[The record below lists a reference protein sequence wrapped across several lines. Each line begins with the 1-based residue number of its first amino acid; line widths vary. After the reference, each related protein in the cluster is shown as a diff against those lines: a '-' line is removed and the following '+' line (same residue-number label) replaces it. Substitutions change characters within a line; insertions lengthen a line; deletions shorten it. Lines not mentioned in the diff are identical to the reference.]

1 MAKFSYADWGN
12 RLYNGEKSYRV
23 VQTSTRWF
31 IITGIFLIAAIVL
44 LFARGFNL
52 GIDFTGGTQYVIP
65 AVSEVSSEPAL
76 EVIGDLAPE
85 QEPRVTILGG
95 SDIRIQ
101 LGDIDADLQIEMGDA
116 LADAYGVDA
125 DTLSFDQIGPT
136 WGASVGAKA
145 LQGLV
150 IFVILVFIVIAFYF
164 RNWRMAVAAM
174 VALMSDLIFTVGV
187 YALLGF
193 EVTPATVIGFLTI
206 LGYSLYDTV
215 VVFDKVRENTQDLT
229 EQRRYTYGELSNL
242 AINQTIVR
250 SINTSVVALLPVAS
264 ILFIGSLM
272 LGAGTLNDIALALFV
287 GIAVGTYSS
296 IFVAAPLE
304 VVLRRKEER
313 VANHTAQVLELRE
326 SGEADVVLTEDG
338 SVRVGALKP
347 GGHQGT
353 AAQPR
358 RKRRS

>member
-12 RLYNGEKSYRV
+12 RLYNGEKSYRI

-31 IITGIFLIAAIVL
+31 IITGIFLVASIVL
-44 LFARGFNL
+44 LFARGINP
-52 GIDFTGGTQYVIP
+52 GIDFTGGTQFMIP
-65 AVSEVSSEPAL
+65 EVSEVSPDPAI
-76 EVIGDLAPE
+76 EVIGQLAPE

-101 LGDIDADLQIEMGDA
+101 LGEIDPELQLEMGAA
-116 LADAYGVDA
+116 LAEAYDVDV
-125 DTLSFDQIGPT
+125 DNIGFDQIGPT
-136 WGASVGAKA
+136 WGAEVGAKA

-150 IFVILVFIVIAFYF
+150 IFVILVFLVIAVYF

-174 VALMSDLIFTVGV
+174 VALMSDLTFTIGV
-187 YALLGF
+187 YALVGF

-215 VVFDKVRENTQDLT
+215 VVFDKVRENTADLT
-229 EQRRYTYGELSNL
+229 AQRRYTYGELSNL

-264 ILFIGSLM
+264 ILFVGSLL
-272 LGAGTLNDIALALFV
+272 LGAGTLNDIAVALFV

-304 VVLRRKEER
+304 VVLRRREEA
-313 VANHTAQVLELRE
+313 VANHTESVLKLRE
-326 SGEADVVLTEDG
+326 SGEADVVLAEDG
-338 SVRVGALKP
+338 SVRVGALTP
-347 GGHQGT
+347 GAHKG
-353 AAQPR
+353 ASAQPR
-358 RKRRS
+358 RKRR

>member
-12 RLYNGEKSYRV
+12 RLYNGEKSYRI

-31 IITGIFLIAAIVL
+31 IITGVFLVASVVL
-44 LFARGFNL
+44 LLVRGINP
-52 GIDFTGGTQYVIP
+52 GIDFTGGTQFMIP
-65 AVSEVSSEPAL
+65 EVSEVSADPGI
-76 EVIGDLAPE
+76 EVVAELAPD

-95 SDIRIQ
+95 SDVRIQ
-101 LGDIDADLQIEMGDA
+101 MGAIDPDLQIEMGTA
-116 LADAYGVDA
+116 LAEAYDVSVDEIG
-125 DTLSFDQIGPT
+125 FDQIGPT
-136 WGASVGAKA
+136 WGAEVGSKA

-174 VALMSDLIFTVGV
+174 VALMSDLAFTVGV

-215 VVFDKVRENTQDLT
+215 VVFDKVRENTEDLT
-229 EQRRYTYGELSNL
+229 AQRRYTYAELSNL

-264 ILFIGSLM
+264 ILFVGSLL

-304 VVLRRKEER
+304 VVLRRNDER
-313 VANHTAQVLELRE
+313 VAEHTSKVLELRE
-326 SGEADVVLTEDG
+326 SGEADVVLAEDG
-338 SVRVGALKP
+338 SVRVGALQP
-347 GGHQGT
+347 GAHLGT
-353 AAQPR
+353 SAQPR
-358 RKRRS
+358 RKRR

>member
-12 RLYNGEKSYRV
+12 RLYNGEKSYRI

-31 IITGIFLIAAIVL
+31 IITGIFLVASIVFL
-44 LFARGFNL
+44 LVRGINP
-52 GIDFTGGTQYVIP
+52 GIDFTGGTQFMIP
-65 AVSEVSSEPAL
+65 QVSEATAEPSI
-76 EVIGDLAPE
+76 EVIGELAPE

-95 SDIRIQ
+95 TDVRVQ
-101 LGDIDADLQIEMGDA
+101 MGEVTPDQQIELGEA
-116 LADAYGVDA
+116 LAQAYGVDV
-125 DTLSFDQIGPT
+125 DDIGFEQIGPT
-136 WGASVGAKA
+136 WGSQVGTKA

-174 VALMSDLIFTVGV
+174 VALMSDLVFTVGV

-215 VVFDKVRENTQDLT
+215 VVFDKVRENTQNLLA
-229 EQRRYTYGELSNL
+229 QRRYTYGELSNL

-264 ILFIGSLM
+264 ILFIGTLL

-304 VVLRRKEER
+304 VVLRRREPD
-313 VANHTAQVLELRE
+313 VAEHTAKVLELRE
-326 SGEADVVLTEDG
+326 SGEADVLLAEDG

-347 GGHQGT
+347 GAHKGT
-353 AAQPR
+353 SAQPR
-358 RKRRS
+358 RKRR